1 MYSCF
6 LDWIFIFVIADT
18 VGRNQKNY
26 IFLQLSIFSA
36 STPATYNKHL
46 DEGTFMAA
54 AQFVMALNFATEFEL
69 LSLSAMN
76 VQAAAKKG
84 GLVFVRNGKLKMYP
98 EIYDHLSLISISS
111 ICASSVYFHGLDK
124 ISTEI
129 IHLPYSDGLLDVK
142 GAEEDYMSFKRL
154 CSPICR
160 FFLLHPKKVQWSAIL
175 AAFRFFLM
183 DGVWEVVGFVAKAIH
198 QADADV
204 CSCIQLLDE
213 MQKQDWYPDFAATLQ
228 NFHQSRYPLSKLSLT
243 AELPEMA

>member
-1 MYSCF
+1 MDFYFCYCRYS
-6 LDWIFIFVIADT
+6 
-18 VGRNQKNY
+18 RPEPENY
-26 IFLQLSIFSA
+26 LFLQLSIFSV
-36 STPATYNKHL
+36 STPATHNKRL

-54 AQFVMALNFATEFEL
+54 AQFVMALNFAAEFEL

-84 GLVFVRNGKLKMYP
+84 GLVFVRNGKLKMHP

-111 ICASSVYFHGLDK
+111 ICASSVYVHGLDK
-124 ISTEI
+124 ISTAI

-183 DGVWEVVGFVAKAIH
+183 DGIWEVVGFVARAIH

-204 CSCIQLLDE
+204 CSCAQLLDE
-213 MQKQDWYPDFAATLQ
+213 MQKQDWYSGFAATLQ
-228 NFHQSRYPLSKLSLT
+228 NFHQSRYPLSKQGLT

>member
-1 MYSCF
+1 
-6 LDWIFIFVIADT
+6 
-18 VGRNQKNY
+18 
-26 IFLQLSIFSA
+26 
-36 STPATYNKHL
+36 
-46 DEGTFMAA
+46 
-54 AQFVMALNFATEFEL
+54 
-69 LSLSAMN
+69 MN

-111 ICASSVYFHGLDK
+111 ICASSVYTHGLDT

-183 DGVWEVVGFVAKAIH
+183 EGIWEVVGFVAKAIH

-204 CSCIQLLDE
+204 CSCAQLLDE
-213 MQKQDWYPDFAATLQ
+213 MQKQDWYPGFVAALQ
-228 NFHQSRYPLSKLSLT
+228 NFH
-243 AELPEMA
+243 